1 MSLVLSPATEAR
13 IQAELATGR
22 YAAPD
27 ELLNR
32 ALDSLQAES
41 AMNEPTPKEMEDWIL
56 RNKDAV
62 NAALDE
68 SFAAKA
74 RGESYSME
82 EAEAILAQRRA
93 ARAAQAA

>member
-32 ALDSLQAES
+32 ALDLLEAETEPDDWLS
-41 AMNEPTPKEMEDWIL
+41 A
-56 RNKDAV
+56 NKDAV
-62 NAALDE
+62 RAMLDE
-68 SFAAKA
+68 SLAAEA

-82 EAEAILAQRRA
+82 EAEAILASRRAERA
-93 ARAAQAA
+93 ARHAA